1 MKCAAPVLLIM
12 LTVTGCAGSVPVSL
26 DDDSVRDSS
35 GHITI
40 GGDVGVLRL
49 LAGDCFILG
58 ADEIEIVDAVPCEVD
73 HDAEVFAIFEL
84 ANTEW
89 PGGRAVARVAESGCV
104 DRFRGA
110 TGHVFDPV
118 HVAITGYAP
127 SERSW
132 DDDRKVLCVVAA
144 HDLGFVRGRVTK

>member
-1 MKCAAPVLLIM
+1 MAQRREA
-12 LTVTGCAGSVPVSL
+12 TGTSEFGSG
-26 DDDSVRDSS
+26 RRENHDSS
-35 GHITI
+35 GFYDRFSAPVISADDTVNPVSDL
-40 GGDVGVLRL
+40 GDG
-49 LAGDCFILG
+49 CILG
-58 ADEIEIVDAVPCEVD
+58 ADESETVDAVPCEVD
-73 HDAEVFAIFEL
+73 HNAEVFAIFEL

-89 PGGRAVARVAESGCV
+89 PGGRAVARVAESGCI

-132 DDDRKVLCVVAA
+132 DDARKVLCVVTA